1 MSSGLLDIGSSA
13 LMAYKRTLNTI
24 GHNIANV
31 NTVGYSRQST
41 DLAARAPQANGFG
54 FAGTG
59 VDVTSIRRSFD
70 AFVENNVR
78 SSTTSA
84 AEYDSFHQLAVQL
97 DNVLADPNAGMSGAM
112 QRFFNSV
119 QDVSNAPA
127 DPAARQVMLAQADQL
142 AGHFNELANYIE
154 STRGQ
159 VNNTIKGGV
168 TEINRITQNIA
179 QLNQSIA
186 LETGR
191 SGGQPPNDLLDQRD
205 TLIQDLSKYLKVTTY
220 KQDDGSINVAVAKGQ
235 LLVRGVHA
243 SSLKTTIINGDP
255 NQLGISLSG
264 GNNPDVP
271 LNVSSLGGKL
281 GGAFG
286 FRDRMLDGASN
297 SLGRVALGIATM
309 VNQQNRR
316 GMDLSGKLGNDMFTT
331 GVPQLRVG
339 QGNASNI
346 SVAYSDVTQLT
357 NLDYTLKYKGGS
369 WTLQRNDTGQAV
381 AMTGTGTSADPFI
394 VDGLKITINTSPAN
408 GDNYV
413 IQPTRNGARNIKM
426 ILPDSRMIAAA
437 APVRSLAGSSNT
449 GTGAISAGVITN
461 INNAAFQTTAGSLT
475 PPLLIRFTATNKY
488 DILDNTNPASPVAL
502 ETGITYNPATGG
514 DIFPTP
520 GGLDYGYQMK
530 LDGAPVAG
538 DTFTTQ
544 YNTNGSGDNRN
555 ALLIAGFSTEKT
567 LNGATAS
574 FADSYNGL
582 VADVGTGTRQAELQS
597 VSQNSLL
604 KQAQA
609 TREQISGVNLDDEA
623 AKLVQFQQAYQASA
637 KVIATASALFDTLLR
652 AVR

>member
-59 VDVTSIRRSFD
+59 VDVTTIRRSFD

-78 SSTTSA
+78 SGTSTA
-84 AEYDSFHQLAVQL
+84 AEYTTFHQLAVQL

-112 QRFFNSV
+112 QRFFNAV

-127 DPAARQVMLAQADQL
+127 DPAARQVMLTQADQL

-154 STRGQ
+154 TTRGQ

-255 NQLGISLSG
+255 NQLGLSLGG

-346 SVAYSDVTQLT
+346 SIAYNDVGQLT
-357 NLDYTLKYKGGS
+357 NLDYTLKYQGGS
-369 WTLQRNDTGQAV
+369 WALQRNDTGQAV

-413 IQPTRNGARNIKM
+413 IQPTRNGARDIKM
-426 ILPDSRMIAAA
+426 ILPDSRLIAAA

-461 INNAAFQTTAGSLT
+461 INNAAFQTTDGSLT

-514 DIFPTP
+514 EIFPTP

-530 LDGAPVAG
+530 LDGAPAAG